1 MRAMVAA
8 FNTGETGGSG
18 AFVHPDYVDHQ
29 GLGDERPL
37 LGVDGFKHV
46 VQTARAGYS
55 ELFVT
60 VADLIEGPDRV
71 AARLIWTGTRP
82 SGDAVEREG
91 LDIVRVEA
99 GRAIEHWGGRS

>member
-1 MRAMVAA
+1 
-8 FNTGETGGSG
+8 GETGGSS

-37 LGVDGFKHV
+37 LGVDGFRHV

-55 ELFVT
+55 ESSVT
-60 VADLIEGPDRV
+60 IAGLIEESDRA

-82 SGDAVEREG
+82 AGDSVEREG
-91 LDIVRVEA
+91 LDIVRIEE